1 MINAGIPQKTLN
13 GALKARIQ
21 ANLPKAQY
29 MVDTQVVNDMIP
41 YMPMVTGTFINTV
54 RMRNASLAGSGEVC
68 AATGV
73 MGRFLY
79 YGKKMVDS
87 QTGKGPRPIRLAGG
101 EIIFRYRLGAK
112 LIPTELPLSYNTAAN
127 PMAGPLWFDRAKEQ
141 CYDNWCKTAK
151 GALINGG

>member
-29 MVDTQVVNDMIP
+29 MVDTQVVNDMVP

-87 QTGKGPRPIRLAGG
+87 QTGKGPRKIELAGG

-112 LIPTELPLSYNTAAN
+112 LTPTEIPLNYNKAAN

-141 CYDNWCKTAK
+141 CYDDWCKTAK